1 MINISPTST
10 SHPIPALTMPVF
22 EFLVGD
28 LLLTFDGDKK
38 GIPARHSEVEW
49 HCSAE
54 AGSWQMWQQAWG
66 MDWRGMPGLS
76 FSTAGWQLWLLGE
89 LYGTPN
95 VPQFLR
101 ELVEGC
107 RDAAGLNGHFLLF
120 AWEEAAERWHVWT
133 DRMGTLHAYYA
144 YDGHRAA
151 LGTFF
156 PAVAAVAS
164 QRKLDW
170 EALTG
175 FFGMGF
181 FGGDSTF
188 YTDVRALRPATHYI
202 FSNEGVLLQQERYWQ
217 WNHAPNEQ
225 RSYADTIDEFASLIE
240 TVMWELTA
248 DGRVALPISGG
259 LDSRTTVAA
268 LASSKREYS
277 HLWAYSYGYSDDSAE
292 TAIARQVAAA
302 RRLPFQSLII
312 QPYLFER
319 LPLVMASL
327 EGFQDVTQAR
337 QASVIKELGQHAD
350 AVIAAHWG
358 DVWFDDMGLADSHNH
373 SGRAMH
379 QPAGPDPIHD
389 YAIKKM
395 VKGGRQWLLD
405 HLCQAQLQGQSP
417 AALMDRFI
425 GASLQE
431 VAHISE
437 PDFRMKALKSEQWS
451 ARWTTTSMRM
461 FQAAAFPRLP
471 FYDTRM
477 IDFFCTVPTGY
488 VRGRQMQIDYLKRYA
503 PDLARITWQVYDANL
518 YRYQQ
523 FNTWQ
528 LPKRTVKKAWREL
541 RRHVARRPVFERNW
555 EVQFLNENGR
565 QGLQQWLLR
574 PGLRLHEFAAPQAIA
589 ALLNAFYADPL
600 ADKRGYTVSMLLSFS
615 AWLEQYG

>member
-1 MINISPTST
+1 MINISPMST
-10 SHPIPALTMPVF
+10 SLPKSTPTMPVF

-28 LLLTFDGDKK
+28 LLLSFEGDKK
-38 GIPARHSEVEW
+38 GIPARHSESEW
-49 HCSAE
+49 RCSAE

-89 LYGTPN
+89 LYGTLN

-101 ELVEGC
+101 ELLEGC
-107 RDAAGLNGHFLLF
+107 RDAAELNGHFLLF

-133 DRMGTLHAYYA
+133 DRLGTLHAYYA
-144 YDGHRAA
+144 YDGRRAA

-164 QRKLDW
+164 QRNLDW

-181 FGGDSTF
+181 FSGDSTF

-202 FSNEGVLLQQERYWQ
+202 FSKEGVLLQQERYWQ
-217 WNHAPNEQ
+217 WDHAPNEQ

-268 LASSKREYS
+268 LPSPTRGNGQ
-277 HLWAYSYGYSDDSAE
+277 LWAYSYGYGNDSVE
-292 TAIARQVAAA
+292 THIAGQVAAA
-302 RRLPFQSLII
+302 RRLPFQGFTI
-312 QPYLFER
+312 QPYLFEQ
-319 LPLVMASL
+319 LPQVMACL
-327 EGFQDVTQAR
+327 EGFQDITQAR
-337 QASVIKELGQHAD
+337 QASVVGELGQHAD
-350 AVIAAHWG
+350 AVIAAHLG
-358 DVWFDDMGLADSHNH
+358 DLLFDDMGLDGTQM
-373 SGRAMH
+373 SGAEV
-379 QPAGPDPIHD
+379 QK
-389 YAIKKM
+389 YALKKM

-405 HLCQAQLQGQSP
+405 YLCRPQLGEHSPDGVMDHLIADCLAQIDQ
-417 AALMDRFI
+417 
-425 GASLQE
+425 
-431 VAHISE
+431 VAE
-437 PDFRMKALKSEQWS
+437 ADFRLKILKMDQWS
-451 ARWTTTSMRM
+451 ARWTTSSMRM

-471 FYDTRM
+471 FYDSRM
-477 IDFFCTVPTGY
+477 IDFFCTVPTSY

-541 RRHVARRPVFERNW
+541 RRHVARRPVYERNW
-555 EVQFLNENGR
+555 EVQFLNKDGR
-565 QGLQQWLLR
+565 QGLQHWLLR
-574 PGLRLHEFAAPQAIA
+574 PGLRLHEFASPQALSN
-589 ALLNAFYADPL
+589 LLTNFYADPL
-600 ADKRGYTVSMLLSFS
+600 AEKRGYTVSMLLSFS